1 MPQIFTIFAFRINN
15 RTQLKRPKIVKFKF
29 LSIIAFAVAAA
40 YCTMA
45 QQNNIAE
52 EVAWIVGDEPI
63 YKSQIEE
70 QYSQLQYEKTP
81 INGDPY
87 CVIPEQLAIDKL
99 FLHQAAIDTVTVE
112 DATVAK
118 EVNARINYFVESLG
132 SKEKVEEYFRKSI
145 PEIREQYMEI
155 MKNQYIVQQV
165 KENLT
170 KNVKSTPADV
180 RKYYESL
187 DKDSIPYVPM
197 QVEAQII
204 TIKPIIPQE
213 EIDEVKSRLR
223 DYAQRVNNGE
233 SEFSTLAILYSQ
245 DGSSVRGGEIG
256 FRGRTELM
264 PEYASVAFNLTDPKK
279 ASRIVETDAG
289 FHIIQLIE
297 KRGDKVNTRHI
308 LLKPK
313 VSDKELTD
321 GITRLDSLRQD
332 INAKKFTFEQAAQY
346 VSQDKDTRN
355 NQGIMYNQMT
365 RSTKF
370 QMSQLPQEVAKH
382 VDKLQ
387 VGEISEPFIM
397 IDEKTGREV
406 VAIVKLK
413 SRHEGHKATLS
424 DDFEELKDMYELSA
438 KNKIITDWIENK
450 IKSTY
455 VYIEE
460 GWRDCQFQHEGWLK
474 R

>member
-1 MPQIFTIFAFRINN
+1 M
-15 RTQLKRPKIVKFKF
+15 KFKF
-29 LSIIAFAVAAA
+29 LSIIAFASAAA

-52 EVAWIVGDEPI
+52 EVVWIVGDEPI

-99 FLHQAAIDTVTVE
+99 FLHQAVIDTVTVE

>member
-29 LSIIAFAVAAA
+29 LSIIAFAGAAA

-99 FLHQAAIDTVTVE
+99 FLHQAVIDTVTVE

-170 KNVKSTPADV
+170 KNVKSIPADV